1 MSKTK
6 PRQIKLFYP
15 HAEVRIFVTDEMIK
29 DYKECKECKEYA
41 KQLHHIDPITGKEKE
56 IKQCK
61 DCSWNNCEIFKDF
74 ILCEIV
80 ELEEKMDELISE
92 GE

>member
-15 HAEVRIFVTDEMIK
+15 HAEVRIFVTSEMIK
-29 DYKECKECKEYA
+29 DYKECKEYA

-61 DCSWNNCEIFKDF
+61 DFSWNNCEIFKDF
-74 ILCEIV
+74 TLCEIMD
-80 ELEEKMDELISE
+80 LEEKMEELIRE

>member
-15 HAEVRIFVTDEMIK
+15 HAEVRIFVTSEMIK
-29 DYKECKECKEYA
+29 DYKECKEYA

-74 ILCEIV
+74 TLCEIMD
-80 ELEEKMDELISE
+80 LEEKMEELIRE

>member
-1 MSKTK
+1 M
-6 PRQIKLFYP
+6 
-15 HAEVRIFVTDEMIK
+15 
-29 DYKECKECKEYA
+29 EYA

-74 ILCEIV
+74 TLCEII
-80 ELEEKMDELISE
+80 ELEEKMEELIRESE
-92 GE
+92 